1 MRLEISAPLF
11 GSLDG
16 KRQSFPGGWCRCTT
30 PAARSRLARGS
41 SCGRGR
47 VAWPRLRTVIITYSL
62 DLCYAGRLG
71 RLPSFGR
78 GASGY
83 ASMTAAAALAAPT
96 AAEVHH
102 GLLLLNKLL

>member
-1 MRLEISAPLF
+1 MEN
-11 GSLDG
+11 GSLF
-16 KRQSFPGGWCRCTT
+16 REGG
-30 PAARSRLARGS
+30 AAVPHLLLRGHASRTRAS